1 LKKAQ
6 RNEKFRTKKRF
17 GQHFLISEGIIKKIV
32 DEIEIEPEDIIIEI
46 GVGTGQL
53 TKEILKRNPKKL
65 YGIEID
71 KTAYEIIKE
80 KFKDFPNFELIEK
93 DYFDVNLYEL
103 ADNQKIK
110 LVGNLPYNV
119 SSLILVDAAFK
130 IDILKLCVFMIQKEV
145 AEKLIA
151 KPRTKNFTFL
161 TVFIQTFFDVEYVM
175 SVPARFFSPPPKV
188 TSAVVK
194 LIPKQNIPVE
204 NVKDFKK
211 FVSNLFSQRR
221 KMLRT
226 KINEEILKKAGI
238 NPKARVEELDKD
250 SILRLY
256 LVSKEFSSETW

>member
-1 LKKAQ
+1 MKKVQ
-6 RNEKFRTKKRF
+6 HNEKFKTKKRF
-17 GQHFLISEGIIKKIV
+17 GQHLLISEGIIKKIV
-32 DEIEIEPEDIIIEI
+32 DEIEIQPDDIIVEI

-71 KTAYEIIKE
+71 RTAYQLIRE
-80 KFKDFPNFELIEK
+80 KFGDFPNFYLIEK
-93 DYFDVNLYEL
+93 DYFNVNLYEL
-103 ADNQKIK
+103 AQNEKIK

-130 IDILKLCVFMIQKEV
+130 IDILKLCVFMVQKEV
-145 AEKLIA
+145 AEKLVA
-151 KPRTKNFTFL
+151 KPRAKNFTFL

-188 TSAVVK
+188 TSAVIK
-194 LIPKQNIPVE
+194 LIPKKNIPVK
-204 NVKDFKK
+204 NVKEFKN

-226 KINEEILKKAGI
+226 KIKEQILEKANI

-250 SILRLY
+250 SILKLY
-256 LVSKEFSSETW
+256 LVSKEFSPETW